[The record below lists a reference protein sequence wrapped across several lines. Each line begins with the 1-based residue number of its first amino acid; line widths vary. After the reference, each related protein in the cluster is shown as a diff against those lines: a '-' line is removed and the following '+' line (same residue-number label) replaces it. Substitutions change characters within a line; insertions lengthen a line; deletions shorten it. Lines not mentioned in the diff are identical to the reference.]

1 MGYAELHFHLLPGV
15 DDGPASL
22 EESIELARVA
32 AAEGTRTIT
41 ATPHVMAGLV
51 TDTSSLPE
59 RVSEVQA
66 ALRAAGVPIEALCG
80 GELAHPMVSRLSR
93 RGLDVIAHGPAG
105 RRWLLLEAP
114 LDGLDE
120 SFSAAADEL
129 RAQGFGILIAHPE
142 RAAAA
147 VPAAWPIIEAEVAA
161 GSAVQI
167 NAWSLAGYYGD
178 EARDFAIR
186 AIRTAPVAVL
196 ASDAHGPR
204 RPPSLQ
210 LGMRV
215 LRTLGVSRPEWFVD
229 AAPRGLLDRG
239 LPMPAAS
246 AAA

>member
-1 MGYAELHFHLLPGV
+1 MNYAELHFHLLPGI
-15 DDGPASL
+15 DDGPASMA
-22 EESIELARVA
+22 ESIELARAA

-51 TDTSSLPE
+51 TDPSWLPE
-59 RVSEVQA
+59 RVREVQA
-66 ALRAAGVPIEALCG
+66 ALRAARVPIDALCG
-80 GELAHPMVSRLSR
+80 GELAHPMVSQLTHRQ
-93 RGLDVIAHGPAG
+93 LDVIAHGPVG
-105 RRWLLLEAP
+105 RRWLMLEAP

-120 SFSAAADEL
+120 SFSAAAGEL
-129 RAQGFGILIAHPE
+129 RAQDFGILIAHPE

-147 VPAAWPIIEAEVAA
+147 VPEAWPIIEAEVAR

-178 EARDFAIR
+178 ATRDFAIR

-196 ASDAHGPR
+196 ASDAHGPK

-210 LGMRV
+210 LGMQA
-215 LRTLGVSRPEWFVD
+215 LRGLGLSRPEWFVG
-229 AAPRGLLDRG
+229 AAPRALLERG